1 MKLTRIDIAM
11 SPCIGPVNPSAGITS
26 RGRRMIFAQKT
37 PSGGIQAVLRIRVT
51 FNDDCDTYSTHPL
64 QNIVSARLRRGVS
77 IQPKR
82 AKPQGIKRAIPKLKR
97 VIITPWTIPKVMRSA
112 Y

>member
-1 MKLTRIDIAM
+1 MKLTRIDIAI
-11 SPCIGPVNPSAGITS
+11 SPCIGPVNPSAGISS

-37 PSGGIQAVLRIRVT
+37 PSGGIHAVLRIRDT
-51 FNDDCDTYSTHPL
+51 FKDDCDTYSTHPL
-64 QNIVSARLRRGVS
+64 QNIVRARLRRGVN

-82 AKPQGIKRAIPKLKR
+82 ANPHGRKRAKPKLKR